1 MDFSLPAHELQ
12 LQIEKDYSRK
22 HINSKIIKIVNDSE
36 DVQGRI
42 DLGVTLVENLIQGTY
57 YESKEKRLR
66 QLKSLNIRE
75 LVSDIIVATCHFQVP
90 ELFVSAVSQLTHHLG
105 FDDKEDAIKTMSE
118 LLAVLCETNLFDI
131 IKPSKYESLV
141 LQSCIQLPEDFMKY
155 VDNVGFLPPMVVEP
169 KKLKTNYDSA
179 YLTHKESVL
188 LGPGNHHNGNTCL
201 DTLNIINSVPL
212 KLATDFISLVPE
224 EPQKERITQEQ
235 EHDWNVFRDRSLEM
249 YGLIVSCGNKFW
261 FNHRYDKRGRV
272 YSTGYHIHTQGSPYK
287 KASIELYDEELVEG
301 VPE

>member
-22 HINSKIIKIVNDSE
+22 HINSKIQKIVSE
-36 DVQGRI
+36 SEYVQAKI
-42 DLGVTLVENLIQGTY
+42 DLGVLLVENLMNGSY
-57 YESKEKRLR
+57 YESKEKRLK
-66 QLKSLNIRE
+66 QLHSLNIRD
-75 LVSDIIVATCHFQVP
+75 LVNDIIVATCHFQVP

-105 FDDKEDAIKTMSE
+105 FDDKEDAIKTTAE
-118 LLAVLCETNLFDI
+118 LLAVLCETDLFDI
-131 IKPSKYESLV
+131 VKPSKFESLYLV
-141 LQSCIQLPEDFMKY
+141 SSVELPEDFLRY
-155 VDNVGFLPPMVVEP
+155 VENVGFLPPLVCEP

-188 LGPGNHHNGNTCL
+188 LGPGNHHNGDACL

-212 KLATDFISLVPE
+212 KLATDFISTFPE

-235 EHDWNVFRDRSLEM
+235 EQEWNNFRDRSLEM
-249 YGLIVSCGNKFW
+249 YSLIVSCGNKFW

-287 KASIELYDEELVEG
+287 KASVELYNEEIVEG
-301 VPE
+301 VPN